1 MKNKNIWNYILKEK
15 KYLFLITIT
24 GLIYNVGLLAGPYF
38 EGQLAGCLV
47 DISKNLKTA
56 NSMIQLS
63 VIYICVILFVQF
75 ARFLKR
81 YFVREFGNDINR
93 NLKMDVYKHFVYDT
107 SNNENAGSIMTKAIS
122 DADACSEG
130 IRKFTT
136 EIFDTGIA
144 LISYIMMLVL
154 YDAKLTCFVII
165 FPVISYLIANKLG
178 PVVAKNASNA
188 KKSAERLNTSTL
200 DRLHLAI
207 TYRIYGEES
216 NMHEVYEKDLQDYE
230 DKTVRSNILETALK
244 PLYEIISMTGI
255 VFIIYFGSKRVMNNL
270 WDVAIF
276 TTYISCFTKMAVK
289 SSKAA
294 KLFNAVQKAKV
305 SWDRIYPIIEN
316 DHEVKNRKP
325 IDVNT
330 IEVSNLS
337 YAYDDRIIFSN
348 VSFQAKK
355 GDIIGITGEIASG
368 KSTLGKVFLENSH
381 YQGKILVNKK
391 QLKDIEKDYAVTS
404 YMGHNLELFDDTIE
418 NNIKFGKE
426 VNILPVLDIASM
438 KEEIETFPDG
448 IYTRLGEGGIK
459 LSGGQQSRIALVR
472 TLYHA
477 RGIIVLDDPFSACDK
492 NTEKEIYEN
501 IRREYK
507 DSIIFLISHRLS
519 LFDQMNQILFID
531 NQSVEAGTHQ
541 ELLKNNEKYKHLYF
555 LQTKEFL

>member
-38 EGQLAGCLV
+38 EGQLAGCLL

-63 VIYICVILFVQF
+63 VIYVCVILLVQC

-81 YFVREFGNDINR
+81 YFVRKFGNDINR

-107 SNNENAGSIMTKAIS
+107 SNDENAGSIMTKAIS

-165 FPVISYLIANKLG
+165 FQVISYLIANKLG

-188 KKSAERLNTSTL
+188 KKSAERLNASTL

-230 DKTVRSNILETALK
+230 DKTVRSNILETSLK

-255 VFIIYFGSKRVMNNL
+255 VFIIYFGSKRVVNNL
-270 WDVAIF
+270 WDIAIF

-305 SWDRIYPIIEN
+305 SWDRIYPIIDN

-325 IDVNT
+325 FDVNT
-330 IEVSNLS
+330 VEVCNLS
-337 YAYDDRIIFSN
+337 YAYDDQVIFSN

-381 YQGKILVNKK
+381 YQGKILVNGK
-391 QLKDIEKDYAVTS
+391 QLKDIEKEYAVTS

-426 VNILPVLDIASM
+426 GNILPVLDIVSM
-438 KEEIETFPDG
+438 KEEVENFSDG
-448 IYTRLGEGGIK
+448 IYTKLKEGGIK
-459 LSGGQQSRIALVR
+459 LSGGQQSRIALAR

-501 IRREYK
+501 IRKEYK

-519 LFDQMNQILFID
+519 LFDQMDQILFID
-531 NQSVEAGTHQ
+531 NQSVEAGTHL
-541 ELLKNNEKYKHLYF
+541 ELLKNNDKYKHLYF
-555 LQTKEFL
+555 LQTKESL

>member
-1 MKNKNIWNYILKEK
+1 MNNKNIWNYILKEK

-24 GLIYNVGLLAGPYF
+24 GLIYNVGLFAGPYF

-316 DHEVKNRKP
+316 DHEVKNRKQ

-381 YQGKILVNKK
+381 YQGNILVNKK

-426 VNILPVLDIASM
+426 GNISPVLDIASM

-459 LSGGQQSRIALVR
+459 LSGGQQSRIALAR

-507 DSIIFLISHRLS
+507 ESIIFLISHRLS
-519 LFDQMNQILFID
+519 LFEQMDQILFID

-555 LQTKEFL
+555 LQIKESL

>member
-144 LISYIMMLVL
+144 LISYIMMLIL
-154 YDAKLTCFVII
+154 YEAKLTCFVII

-178 PVVAKNASNA
+178 PVVAKNAFNA
-188 KKSAERLNTSTL
+188 KKSAEQLNASTL

-230 DKTVRSNILETALK
+230 DKTVCSNILETALK

-294 KLFNAVQKAKV
+294 KLFNVVQKAKV

-426 VNILPVLDIASM
+426 GNISPVLDIASM

-459 LSGGQQSRIALVR
+459 LSGGQQSRIALAR

-507 DSIIFLISHRLS
+507 ESIIFLISHRLS

-555 LQTKEFL
+555 LQIKESL

>member
-63 VIYICVILFVQF
+63 VIYVCVILLVQCT
-75 ARFLKR
+75 RFLKR
-81 YFVREFGNDINR
+81 YFVRKFGNDINR

-107 SNNENAGSIMTKAIS
+107 SNDENAGSIMTKAIS

-165 FPVISYLIANKLG
+165 FQVISYLIANKLG

-188 KKSAERLNTSTL
+188 KKSAERLNASTL

-230 DKTVRSNILETALK
+230 NKTVRSNILETSLK

-255 VFIIYFGSKRVMNNL
+255 VFIIYFGSKRVVNNL
-270 WDVAIF
+270 WDIAIF

-305 SWDRIYPIIEN
+305 SWDRIYPIIDN

-325 IDVNT
+325 FDVNT
-330 IEVSNLS
+330 VEVCNLS
-337 YAYDDRIIFSN
+337 YAYDDQVIFSN

-381 YQGKILVNKK
+381 YQGKILVNGKP
-391 QLKDIEKDYAVTS
+391 LKDIEKDYAVTS

-418 NNIKFGKE
+418 NNIEFGKE
-426 VNILPVLDIASM
+426 GNILPVLDIVSM
-438 KEEIETFPDG
+438 KEEVENFSDG
-448 IYTRLGEGGIK
+448 IYTKLKEGGIK
-459 LSGGQQSRIALVR
+459 LSGGQQSRIALAR

-501 IRREYK
+501 IRKEYK

-519 LFDQMNQILFID
+519 LFDQMDQILFID
-531 NQSVEAGTHQ
+531 NQSVEAGTHL
-541 ELLKNNEKYKHLYF
+541 ELLKNNDKYKHLYF
-555 LQTKEFL
+555 LQTKECL

>member
-63 VIYICVILFVQF
+63 VIYVCIILLVQC

-81 YFVREFGNDINR
+81 YFVRKFGNDINR

-107 SNNENAGSIMTKAIS
+107 SNDENAGSIMTKAIS

-165 FPVISYLIANKLG
+165 FQVISYLIANKLG

-188 KKSAERLNTSTL
+188 KESAERLNASTL

-230 DKTVRSNILETALK
+230 DKTVRSNILETSLK

-255 VFIIYFGSKRVMNNL
+255 VFIIYFGSKRVVNNL
-270 WDVAIF
+270 WDIAIF

-305 SWDRIYPIIEN
+305 SWDRIYPIIDN

-325 IDVNT
+325 FDVNT
-330 IEVSNLS
+330 VEVCNLS
-337 YAYDDRIIFSN
+337 YAYDDQVIFSN

-381 YQGKILVNKK
+381 YQGKILVNGKP
-391 QLKDIEKDYAVTS
+391 LKDIEKDYAVTS

-418 NNIKFGKE
+418 NNIEFGKE
-426 VNILPVLDIASM
+426 GNILPVLDIVSM
-438 KEEIETFPDG
+438 KEEVENFSDG
-448 IYTRLGEGGIK
+448 IYTKLKEGGIK
-459 LSGGQQSRIALVR
+459 LSGGQQSRIALAR

-501 IRREYK
+501 IRKEYK

-519 LFDQMNQILFID
+519 LFDQMNQVLFID
-531 NQSVEAGTHQ
+531 NQSVESGTHL
-541 ELLKNNEKYKHLYF
+541 ELLKNNDKYKHLYF
-555 LQTKEFL
+555 LQTKESL

>member
-230 DKTVRSNILETALK
+230 DKTVCSNILETALK

-305 SWDRIYPIIEN
+305 SWDRIYTIIEN

-325 IDVNT
+325 FDVNT
-330 IEVSNLS
+330 LEVCNLS
-337 YAYDDRIIFSN
+337 YAYDDQVIFSN

-381 YQGKILVNKK
+381 YQGKILVNGKP
-391 QLKDIEKDYAVTS
+391 LKDIEKDYAVTS

-426 VNILPVLDIASM
+426 GNILSVLDIACM
-438 KEEIETFPDG
+438 KEEVETFPDD

-459 LSGGQQSRIALVR
+459 LSGGQQSRIALAR

-507 DSIIFLISHRLS
+507 ESIIFLISHRLS
-519 LFDQMNQILFID
+519 LFEQMDQILFID

-555 LQTKEFL
+555 LQIKESL

>member
-63 VIYICVILFVQF
+63 VIYVCVILLVQF
-75 ARFLKR
+75 ARYLKR
-81 YFVREFGNDINR
+81 YFVRKFGNDINR

-165 FPVISYLIANKLG
+165 FQVISYLIANKLG

-188 KKSAERLNTSTL
+188 KKSAERLNASTL

-230 DKTVRSNILETALK
+230 DKTVRSNILETSLK

-255 VFIIYFGSKRVMNNL
+255 VFIIYFGSKRVVNNL
-270 WDVAIF
+270 WDIAIF

-305 SWDRIYPIIEN
+305 SWDRIYPIIDN

-325 IDVNT
+325 FDVNT
-330 IEVSNLS
+330 VEVCNLS
-337 YAYDDRIIFSN
+337 YAYDDQVIFSN

-418 NNIKFGKE
+418 NNINFGKE
-426 VNILPVLDIASM
+426 GNILPVLDISSM
-438 KEEIETFPDG
+438 KEEVETFPDG

-459 LSGGQQSRIALVR
+459 LSGGQQSRIALAR

-507 DSIIFLISHRLS
+507 ESIIFLISHRLS
-519 LFDQMNQILFID
+519 LFEQMDQILFID

-555 LQTKEFL
+555 LQIKESL

>member
-63 VIYICVILFVQF
+63 VIYVCIILLVQC

-81 YFVREFGNDINR
+81 YFVRKFGNDINR

-107 SNNENAGSIMTKAIS
+107 SNDENAGSIMTKAIS

-165 FPVISYLIANKLG
+165 FQVISYLIANKLG

-188 KKSAERLNTSTL
+188 KKSAERLNASTL

-230 DKTVRSNILETALK
+230 DKTVRSNILETSLK

-255 VFIIYFGSKRVMNNL
+255 VFIIYFGSKRVVNNL
-270 WDVAIF
+270 WDIAIF

-305 SWDRIYPIIEN
+305 SWDRIYPIIDN

-325 IDVNT
+325 FDVNT
-330 IEVSNLS
+330 VEVCNLS
-337 YAYDDRIIFSN
+337 YAYDDQVIFSN

-381 YQGKILVNKK
+381 YQGKILVNGKP
-391 QLKDIEKDYAVTS
+391 LKDIEKDYAVTS

-418 NNIKFGKE
+418 NNIEFGKE
-426 VNILPVLDIASM
+426 GNILPVLDIVSM
-438 KEEIETFPDG
+438 KEEVENFSDG
-448 IYTRLGEGGIK
+448 IYTKLKEGGIK
-459 LSGGQQSRIALVR
+459 LSGGQQSRIALAR

-501 IRREYK
+501 IRKEYK

-519 LFDQMNQILFID
+519 LFDQMDQILFID
-531 NQSVEAGTHQ
+531 NQSVEAGTHL
-541 ELLKNNEKYKHLYF
+541 ELLKNNDKYKHLYF
-555 LQTKEFL
+555 LQTKESL

>member
-38 EGQLAGCLV
+38 EGQLAGCLL

-56 NSMIQLS
+56 KSMIQLS
-63 VIYICVILFVQF
+63 VIYVCVILLVQF

-81 YFVREFGNDINR
+81 YFVRKFGNDINR
-93 NLKMDVYKHFVYDT
+93 SIKMDVYKHFVYDT
-107 SNNENAGSIMTKAIS
+107 SNDENAGSIMTKAIS

-165 FPVISYLIANKLG
+165 FQVISYLIANKLG

-188 KKSAERLNTSTL
+188 KKSAERLNASTL

-230 DKTVRSNILETALK
+230 DKTVRSNILETSLK

-255 VFIIYFGSKRVMNNL
+255 VFIIYFGSKRVVNNL
-270 WDVAIF
+270 WDIAIF

-305 SWDRIYPIIEN
+305 SWDRIYPIIDN

-325 IDVNT
+325 FDVNT
-330 IEVSNLS
+330 VEVSNLS
-337 YAYDDRIIFSN
+337 YAYDGQIIFSN

-381 YQGKILVNKK
+381 YQGKILVNGK
-391 QLKDIEKDYAVTS
+391 QLKDIEKEYAVTS

-426 VNILPVLDIASM
+426 GNILPVLDIVSM
-438 KEEIETFPDG
+438 KEEVENFSDG
-448 IYTRLGEGGIK
+448 IYTKIKEGGIK
-459 LSGGQQSRIALVR
+459 LSGGQQSRIALAR

-519 LFDQMNQILFID
+519 LFNQMDQILFID
-531 NQSVEAGTHQ
+531 NQSVEAGTHL
-541 ELLKNNEKYKHLYF
+541 ELLKNNKYKHLYF
-555 LQTKEFL
+555 LQTKECL

>member
-38 EGQLAGCLV
+38 EGQLAGCLL

-56 NSMIQLS
+56 KSMIQLS
-63 VIYICVILFVQF
+63 VIYVCVILLVQF
-75 ARFLKR
+75 ARYLKR
-81 YFVREFGNDINR
+81 YFVRKFGNDINR

-165 FPVISYLIANKLG
+165 FQVISYLIANKLG

-188 KKSAERLNTSTL
+188 KKSAERLNASTL

-230 DKTVRSNILETALK
+230 DKTVRSNILETSLK

-255 VFIIYFGSKRVMNNL
+255 VFIIYFGSKRVVNNL
-270 WDVAIF
+270 WDIAIF

-305 SWDRIYPIIEN
+305 SWDRIYPIIDN

-325 IDVNT
+325 FDVNT
-330 IEVSNLS
+330 VEVSNLS
-337 YAYDDRIIFSN
+337 YAYDGQIIFSN

-381 YQGKILVNKK
+381 YQGKILVNGK
-391 QLKDIEKDYAVTS
+391 QLKDIEKEYAVTS

-426 VNILPVLDIASM
+426 GNILPVLDIVSM
-438 KEEIETFPDG
+438 KEEVENFSDG
-448 IYTRLGEGGIK
+448 IYTKIKEGGIK
-459 LSGGQQSRIALVR
+459 LSGGQQSRIALAR

-501 IRREYK
+501 IRKEYK

-519 LFDQMNQILFID
+519 LFDQMNQVLFID
-531 NQSVEAGTHQ
+531 NQSVESGTHL
-541 ELLKNNEKYKHLYF
+541 ELLKNNDKYKHLYF
-555 LQTKEFL
+555 LQTKESL

>member
-81 YFVREFGNDINR
+81 YFVREFGNNINR

-188 KKSAERLNTSTL
+188 KKSAERLNASTL

-230 DKTVRSNILETALK
+230 DKTVCSNILETALK

-426 VNILPVLDIASM
+426 GNILPVLDIASM
-438 KEEIETFPDG
+438 KEEVETFPDG

-459 LSGGQQSRIALVR
+459 LSGGQQSRIALAR

-507 DSIIFLISHRLS
+507 ESIIFLISHRLS

-555 LQTKEFL
+555 LQTKESL

>member
-178 PVVAKNASNA
+178 PVVAKNAFNA
-188 KKSAERLNTSTL
+188 KKSAERLNASTL

-230 DKTVRSNILETALK
+230 DKTVCSNILETAIK

-426 VNILPVLDIASM
+426 GNILPVLDIASM
-438 KEEIETFPDG
+438 KEEVESFPDG

-459 LSGGQQSRIALVR
+459 LSGGQQSRIALAR

-555 LQTKEFL
+555 LQTKESL

>member
-63 VIYICVILFVQF
+63 VIYVCVILLVQF
-75 ARFLKR
+75 ARYLKR
-81 YFVREFGNDINR
+81 YFVRKFGNDINR

-188 KKSAERLNTSTL
+188 KKSAERLNASTL

-426 VNILPVLDIASM
+426 GNILPVLDIASM
-438 KEEIETFPDG
+438 EEEVETFPDG

-459 LSGGQQSRIALVR
+459 LSGGQQSRIALAR

-507 DSIIFLISHRLS
+507 ESIIFLISHRLS

-555 LQTKEFL
+555 LQTKESL

>member
-63 VIYICVILFVQF
+63 VIYVCIILLVQC

-81 YFVREFGNDINR
+81 YFVRKFGNDINR

-107 SNNENAGSIMTKAIS
+107 SNDENAGSIMTKAIS

-165 FPVISYLIANKLG
+165 FQVISYLIANKLG

-188 KKSAERLNTSTL
+188 KKSAERLNASTL

-230 DKTVRSNILETALK
+230 NKTVRSNILETSLK

-255 VFIIYFGSKRVMNNL
+255 VFIIYFGSKRVVNNL
-270 WDVAIF
+270 WDIAIF

-305 SWDRIYPIIEN
+305 SWDRIYPIIDN

-325 IDVNT
+325 FDVNT
-330 IEVSNLS
+330 VEVCNLS
-337 YAYDDRIIFSN
+337 YAYDDQVIFSN

-381 YQGKILVNKK
+381 YQGKILVNGKP
-391 QLKDIEKDYAVTS
+391 LKDIEKDYAVTS

-418 NNIKFGKE
+418 NNIEFGKE
-426 VNILPVLDIASM
+426 GNILPVLDIVSM
-438 KEEIETFPDG
+438 KEEVENFSDG
-448 IYTRLGEGGIK
+448 IYTKLKEGGIK
-459 LSGGQQSRIALVR
+459 LSGGQQSRIALAR

-501 IRREYK
+501 IRKEYK

-519 LFDQMNQILFID
+519 LFDQMDQILFID
-531 NQSVEAGTHQ
+531 NQSVESGTHL
-541 ELLKNNEKYKHLYF
+541 ELLKNNDKYKHLYF
-555 LQTKEFL
+555 LQTKESL

>member
-38 EGQLAGCLV
+38 EGQLAGCLI
-47 DISKNLKTA
+47 DISKNLKTS
-56 NSMIQLS
+56 NNMIQLS
-63 VIYICVILFVQF
+63 IIYVGIILFVQF

-81 YFVREFGNDINR
+81 YFVRKFGNDINR

-136 EIFDTGIA
+136 EVFDTGIA
-144 LISYIMMLVL
+144 LVSYIMMLVL

-165 FPVISYLIANKLG
+165 FQVISYLIANKLG

-230 DKTVRSNILETALK
+230 DKIVRSNILETSLK

-255 VFIIYFGSKRVMNNL
+255 IFIIYFGSKRVMNNL
-270 WDVAIF
+270 WDIAIF

-289 SSKAA
+289 SSNAA

-316 DHEVKNRKP
+316 EHEEKNRKP
-325 IDVNT
+325 LDVNT
-330 IEVSNLS
+330 VEVSNLS
-337 YAYDDRIIFSN
+337 YAYDERIIFSN

-426 VNILPVLDIASM
+426 GNILPVLDIVSM
-438 KEEIETFPDG
+438 KEEVETFPDG
-448 IYTRLGEGGIK
+448 IYTRLLEGGIK
-459 LSGGQQSRIALVR
+459 LSGGQQSRIALAR

-477 RGIIVLDDPFSACDK
+477 RGIIILDDPFSACDK

-507 DSIIFLISHRLS
+507 DSIIFFISHRLS
-519 LFDQMNQILFID
+519 LFDQMDQILFID
-531 NQSVEAGTHQ
+531 NQSVKAGTHQ

-555 LQTKEFL
+555 LQTKESL

>member
-154 YDAKLTCFVII
+154 YEAKLTCFVII

-178 PVVAKNASNA
+178 PVVAKNAFNA
-188 KKSAERLNTSTL
+188 KKSAEQLNASTL

-230 DKTVRSNILETALK
+230 DKTVCSNILETALK

-305 SWDRIYPIIEN
+305 SWDRIYTIIEN

-426 VNILPVLDIASM
+426 GNILPVLDIASM
-438 KEEIETFPDG
+438 KEEVETFPDG

-459 LSGGQQSRIALVR
+459 LSGGQQSRIALAR

-507 DSIIFLISHRLS
+507 ESIIFLISHRLS
-519 LFDQMNQILFID
+519 LFEQMDQILFID
-531 NQSVEAGTHQ
+531 NQSIEAGTHQ

-555 LQTKEFL
+555 LQIKESL

>member
-38 EGQLAGCLV
+38 EGQLAGCLL

-63 VIYICVILFVQF
+63 VIYVCIILLVQC

-81 YFVREFGNDINR
+81 YFVRKFGNDINR

-107 SNNENAGSIMTKAIS
+107 SNDENAGSIMTKAIS

-165 FPVISYLIANKLG
+165 FQVISYLIANKLG

-188 KKSAERLNTSTL
+188 KESAERLNASTL

-230 DKTVRSNILETALK
+230 NKTVRSNILETSLK

-255 VFIIYFGSKRVMNNL
+255 VFIIYFGSKRVVNNL
-270 WDVAIF
+270 WDIAIF

-305 SWDRIYPIIEN
+305 SWDRIYPIIDN

-325 IDVNT
+325 FDVNT
-330 IEVSNLS
+330 VEVCNLS
-337 YAYDDRIIFSN
+337 YAYDDQVIFSN

-381 YQGKILVNKK
+381 YQGKILVNGK
-391 QLKDIEKDYAVTS
+391 QLKDIEKEYAVTS

-426 VNILPVLDIASM
+426 GNILPVLDIVSM
-438 KEEIETFPDG
+438 KEEVENFSDG
-448 IYTRLGEGGIK
+448 IYTKLKEGGIK
-459 LSGGQQSRIALVR
+459 LSGGQQSRIALAR

-501 IRREYK
+501 IRKEYK

-519 LFDQMNQILFID
+519 LFDQMNQVLFID
-531 NQSVEAGTHQ
+531 NQSVESGTHL
-541 ELLKNNEKYKHLYF
+541 ELLKNNDKYKHLYF
-555 LQTKEFL
+555 LQTKESL

>member
-107 SNNENAGSIMTKAIS
+107 SNNENAGSIMIKAIS

-188 KKSAERLNTSTL
+188 KKSAERLNASTL

-276 TTYISCFTKMAVK
+276 TTYISCFTKMSVK

-391 QLKDIEKDYAVTS
+391 RLKDIEKDYAVTS

-426 VNILPVLDIASM
+426 GNILPVLDIASM
-438 KEEIETFPDG
+438 KEEVESFPDG

-459 LSGGQQSRIALVR
+459 LSGGQQSRIALAR

-501 IRREYK
+501 IRKEYK

-519 LFDQMNQILFID
+519 LFDQMDQILFID
-531 NQSVEAGTHQ
+531 NQSVEAGTHL
-541 ELLKNNEKYKHLYF
+541 ELLKNNDKYKHLYF
-555 LQTKEFL
+555 LQTKESL

>member
-38 EGQLAGCLV
+38 EGQLAGCLL

-63 VIYICVILFVQF
+63 VIYVCVILLVQCT
-75 ARFLKR
+75 RFLKR
-81 YFVREFGNDINR
+81 YFVRKFGNDINR

-107 SNNENAGSIMTKAIS
+107 SNDENAGSIMTKAIS

-165 FPVISYLIANKLG
+165 FQVISYLIANKLG

-188 KKSAERLNTSTL
+188 KESAERLNASTL

-230 DKTVRSNILETALK
+230 DKTVRSNILETSLK

-255 VFIIYFGSKRVMNNL
+255 VFIIYFGSKRVVNNL
-270 WDVAIF
+270 WDIAIF

-305 SWDRIYPIIEN
+305 SWDRIYPIIDN

-325 IDVNT
+325 FDVNT
-330 IEVSNLS
+330 VEVCNLS
-337 YAYDDRIIFSN
+337 YAYDDQVIFSN

-381 YQGKILVNKK
+381 YQGKILVNGK
-391 QLKDIEKDYAVTS
+391 QLKDIEKEYAVTS

-426 VNILPVLDIASM
+426 GNILPVLDIVSM
-438 KEEIETFPDG
+438 KEEVENFSDG
-448 IYTRLGEGGIK
+448 IYTKLKEGGIK
-459 LSGGQQSRIALVR
+459 LSGGQQSRIALAR

-501 IRREYK
+501 IRKEYK

-519 LFDQMNQILFID
+519 LFDQMNQVLFID
-531 NQSVEAGTHQ
+531 NQSVESGTHL
-541 ELLKNNEKYKHLYF
+541 ELLKNNDKYKHLYF
-555 LQTKEFL
+555 LQTKESL

>member
-38 EGQLAGCLV
+38 EGQLAGCLL

-63 VIYICVILFVQF
+63 VIYVCVILLVQCT
-75 ARFLKR
+75 RFLKR
-81 YFVREFGNDINR
+81 YFVRKFGNDINR

-107 SNNENAGSIMTKAIS
+107 SNDENAGSIMTKAIN

-165 FPVISYLIANKLG
+165 FQVISYLIANKLG

-188 KKSAERLNTSTL
+188 KESAERLNASTL

-230 DKTVRSNILETALK
+230 DKTVRSNILETSLK

-255 VFIIYFGSKRVMNNL
+255 VFIIYFGSKRVVNNL
-270 WDVAIF
+270 WDIAIF

-305 SWDRIYPIIEN
+305 SWDRIYPIIDN

-325 IDVNT
+325 FDVNT
-330 IEVSNLS
+330 VEVCNLS
-337 YAYDDRIIFSN
+337 YAYDDQVIFSN

-381 YQGKILVNKK
+381 YQGKILVNGK
-391 QLKDIEKDYAVTS
+391 QLKDIEKEYAVTS

-426 VNILPVLDIASM
+426 GNILPVLDIASM
-438 KEEIETFPDG
+438 KEEVENFSDG
-448 IYTRLGEGGIK
+448 IYTKLKEGGIK
-459 LSGGQQSRIALVR
+459 LSGGQQSRIALAR

-501 IRREYK
+501 IRKEYK

-519 LFDQMNQILFID
+519 LFDQMNQVLFID
-531 NQSVEAGTHQ
+531 NQSVESGTHL
-541 ELLKNNEKYKHLYF
+541 ELLKNNDKYKHLYF
-555 LQTKEFL
+555 LQTKESL

>member
-38 EGQLAGCLV
+38 EGQLAGCLL

-63 VIYICVILFVQF
+63 VIYVCVILLVQCT
-75 ARFLKR
+75 RFLKR
-81 YFVREFGNDINR
+81 YFVRKFGNDINR
-93 NLKMDVYKHFVYDT
+93 NLKMDVYKHFVYYT
-107 SNNENAGSIMTKAIS
+107 SNDENAGSIMTKAIS

-165 FPVISYLIANKLG
+165 FQVISYLIANKLG

-188 KKSAERLNTSTL
+188 KESAERLNASTL

-230 DKTVRSNILETALK
+230 DKTVRSNILETSLK

-255 VFIIYFGSKRVMNNL
+255 VFIIYFGSKRVVNNL
-270 WDVAIF
+270 WDIAIF

-305 SWDRIYPIIEN
+305 SWDRIYPIIDN

-325 IDVNT
+325 FDVNT
-330 IEVSNLS
+330 VEVCNLS
-337 YAYDDRIIFSN
+337 YAYDDQVIFSN

-381 YQGKILVNKK
+381 YQGKILVNGK
-391 QLKDIEKDYAVTS
+391 QLKDIEKEYAVTS

-426 VNILPVLDIASM
+426 GNILPVLDIVSM
-438 KEEIETFPDG
+438 KEEVENFSDG
-448 IYTRLGEGGIK
+448 IYTKLKEGGIK
-459 LSGGQQSRIALVR
+459 LSGGQQSRIALAR

-501 IRREYK
+501 IRKEYK

-519 LFDQMNQILFID
+519 LFDQMNQVLFID
-531 NQSVEAGTHQ
+531 NQSVESGTHL
-541 ELLKNNEKYKHLYF
+541 ELLKNNDKYKHLYF
-555 LQTKEFL
+555 LQTKESL

>member
-38 EGQLAGCLV
+38 EGQLAGCLL

-63 VIYICVILFVQF
+63 VIYVCVILLVQCT
-75 ARFLKR
+75 RFLKR
-81 YFVREFGNDINR
+81 YFVRKFGNDINR

-165 FPVISYLIANKLG
+165 FQVISYLIANKLG

-230 DKTVRSNILETALK
+230 DKTVRSNILETSLK

-255 VFIIYFGSKRVMNNL
+255 VFIIYFGSKRVVNNL
-270 WDVAIF
+270 WDIAIF

-305 SWDRIYPIIEN
+305 SWDRIYPIIDN

-325 IDVNT
+325 FDVNT
-330 IEVSNLS
+330 VEVCNLS
-337 YAYDDRIIFSN
+337 YAYDDQVIFSN

-381 YQGKILVNKK
+381 YQGKILVNGK
-391 QLKDIEKDYAVTS
+391 QLKDIEKEYAVTS

-426 VNILPVLDIASM
+426 GNILPVLDIVSM
-438 KEEIETFPDG
+438 KEEVENFSDG
-448 IYTRLGEGGIK
+448 IYTKLKEGGIK
-459 LSGGQQSRIALVR
+459 LSGGQQSRIALAR

-501 IRREYK
+501 IRKEYK

-519 LFDQMNQILFID
+519 LFDQMNQVLFID
-531 NQSVEAGTHQ
+531 NQSVESGTHL
-541 ELLKNNEKYKHLYF
+541 ELLKNNDKYKHLYF
-555 LQTKEFL
+555 LQTKESL

>member
-63 VIYICVILFVQF
+63 VIYVCIILLVQC

-81 YFVREFGNDINR
+81 YFVRKFGNDINR

-107 SNNENAGSIMTKAIS
+107 SNDENAGSIMTKAIS

-165 FPVISYLIANKLG
+165 FQVISYLIANKLG

-188 KKSAERLNTSTL
+188 KKSAERLNASTL

-230 DKTVRSNILETALK
+230 NKTVRSNILETSLK

-255 VFIIYFGSKRVMNNL
+255 VFIIYFGSKRVVNNL
-270 WDVAIF
+270 WDIAIF

-305 SWDRIYPIIEN
+305 SWDRIYPIIDN

-325 IDVNT
+325 FDVNT
-330 IEVSNLS
+330 VEVCNLS
-337 YAYDDRIIFSN
+337 YAYDDQVIFSN

-381 YQGKILVNKK
+381 YQGKILVNGKP
-391 QLKDIEKDYAVTS
+391 LKDIEKDYAVTS

-418 NNIKFGKE
+418 NNIEFGKE
-426 VNILPVLDIASM
+426 GNILPVLDIVSM
-438 KEEIETFPDG
+438 KEEVENFSDG
-448 IYTRLGEGGIK
+448 IYTKLKEGGIK
-459 LSGGQQSRIALVR
+459 LSGGQQSRIALAR

-519 LFDQMNQILFID
+519 LFDQMDQILFID
-531 NQSVEAGTHQ
+531 NQSVEAGTHL
-541 ELLKNNEKYKHLYF
+541 ELLKNNDKYKHLYF
-555 LQTKEFL
+555 LQTKECL

>member
-63 VIYICVILFVQF
+63 VIYVCIILLVQC

-81 YFVREFGNDINR
+81 YFVRKFGNDINR

-107 SNNENAGSIMTKAIS
+107 SNDENAGSIMTKAIS

-165 FPVISYLIANKLG
+165 FQVISYLIANKLG

-188 KKSAERLNTSTL
+188 KKSAERLNASTL

-230 DKTVRSNILETALK
+230 NKTVRSNILETSLK

-255 VFIIYFGSKRVMNNL
+255 VFIIYFGSKRVVNNL
-270 WDVAIF
+270 WDIAIF

-305 SWDRIYPIIEN
+305 SWDRIYPIIDN

-325 IDVNT
+325 FDVNT
-330 IEVSNLS
+330 LEVCNLS
-337 YAYDDRIIFSN
+337 YAYDDQVIFSN

-381 YQGKILVNKK
+381 YQGKILVNGKP
-391 QLKDIEKDYAVTS
+391 LKDIEKDYAVTS

-418 NNIKFGKE
+418 NNIEFGKE
-426 VNILPVLDIASM
+426 GNILPVLDIVSM
-438 KEEIETFPDG
+438 KEEVENFSDG
-448 IYTRLGEGGIK
+448 IYTKLKEGGIK
-459 LSGGQQSRIALVR
+459 LSGGQQSRIALAR

-501 IRREYK
+501 IRKEYK

-519 LFDQMNQILFID
+519 LFDQMNQVLFID
-531 NQSVEAGTHQ
+531 NQSVESGTHL
-541 ELLKNNEKYKHLYF
+541 ELLKNNDKYKHLYF
-555 LQTKEFL
+555 LQTKESL

>member
-316 DHEVKNRKP
+316 DHEVKYRKLV
-325 IDVNT
+325 DVNT

-426 VNILPVLDIASM
+426 GNILPVLDIASM
-438 KEEIETFPDG
+438 KEEVETFPDG

-459 LSGGQQSRIALVR
+459 LSGGQQSRIALAR

-507 DSIIFLISHRLS
+507 ESIIFLISHRLS
-519 LFDQMNQILFID
+519 LFEQMDQILFID
-531 NQSVEAGTHQ
+531 NQSIEAGTHQ

-555 LQTKEFL
+555 LQIKESL

>member
-38 EGQLAGCLV
+38 EGQLAGCLL

-56 NSMIQLS
+56 KSMIQLS
-63 VIYICVILFVQF
+63 VIYVCVILLVQF

-81 YFVREFGNDINR
+81 YFVRKFGNDINR
-93 NLKMDVYKHFVYDT
+93 SIKMDVYKHFVYDT
-107 SNNENAGSIMTKAIS
+107 SNDENAGSIMTKAIS

-165 FPVISYLIANKLG
+165 FQVISYLIANKLG

-188 KKSAERLNTSTL
+188 KKSAERLNASTL

-230 DKTVRSNILETALK
+230 NKTVRSNILETSLK

-255 VFIIYFGSKRVMNNL
+255 VFIIYFGSKRVVNNL
-270 WDVAIF
+270 WDIAIF

-305 SWDRIYPIIEN
+305 SWDRIYPIIDN

-325 IDVNT
+325 FDVNT
-330 IEVSNLS
+330 VEVCNLS
-337 YAYDDRIIFSN
+337 YAYDDQVIFSN

-381 YQGKILVNKK
+381 YQGKILVNGK
-391 QLKDIEKDYAVTS
+391 QLKDIEKEYAVTS

-426 VNILPVLDIASM
+426 GNILPVLDIVSM
-438 KEEIETFPDG
+438 KEEVENFSDG
-448 IYTRLGEGGIK
+448 IYTKLKEGGIK
-459 LSGGQQSRIALVR
+459 LSGGQQSRIALAR

-519 LFDQMNQILFID
+519 LFNQMDQILFID
-531 NQSVEAGTHQ
+531 NQSVEAGTHL
-541 ELLKNNEKYKHLYF
+541 ELLKNNKYKHLYF
-555 LQTKEFL
+555 LQTKECL

>member
-47 DISKNLKTA
+47 DISNNLKTA

-178 PVVAKNASNA
+178 PVVAKNAFNA
-188 KKSAERLNTSTL
+188 KKSAERLNASTL

-426 VNILPVLDIASM
+426 GNILPVLDIASM
-438 KEEIETFPDG
+438 KEKVETFPDD

-459 LSGGQQSRIALVR
+459 LSGGQQSRIALAR

-507 DSIIFLISHRLS
+507 ESIIFLISHRLS

-555 LQTKEFL
+555 LQTKESL

>member
-38 EGQLAGCLV
+38 EGQLAGCLL

-63 VIYICVILFVQF
+63 VIYVCVILLVQCT
-75 ARFLKR
+75 RFLKR
-81 YFVREFGNDINR
+81 YFVRKFGNDINR

-107 SNNENAGSIMTKAIS
+107 SNDENAGSIMTKAIS

-165 FPVISYLIANKLG
+165 FQVISYLIANKLG

-188 KKSAERLNTSTL
+188 KKSAERLNASTL

-230 DKTVRSNILETALK
+230 NKTVRSNILETSLK

-255 VFIIYFGSKRVMNNL
+255 VFIIYFGSKRVVNNL
-270 WDVAIF
+270 WDIAIF

-305 SWDRIYPIIEN
+305 SWDRIYPIIDN

-325 IDVNT
+325 FDVNT
-330 IEVSNLS
+330 VEVCNLS
-337 YAYDDRIIFSN
+337 YAYDDQVIFSN

-381 YQGKILVNKK
+381 YQGKILVNGKP
-391 QLKDIEKDYAVTS
+391 LKDIEKDYAVTS

-418 NNIKFGKE
+418 NNIEFGKE
-426 VNILPVLDIASM
+426 GNILPVLDIVSM
-438 KEEIETFPDG
+438 KEEVENFSDG
-448 IYTRLGEGGIK
+448 IYTKLKEGGIK
-459 LSGGQQSRIALVR
+459 LSGGQQSRIALAR

-501 IRREYK
+501 IRKEYK

-519 LFDQMNQILFID
+519 LFDQMNQVLFID
-531 NQSVEAGTHQ
+531 NQSVESGTHL
-541 ELLKNNEKYKHLYF
+541 ELLKNNDKYKHLYF
-555 LQTKEFL
+555 LQTKESL

>member
-200 DRLHLAI
+200 ERLHLAI

-426 VNILPVLDIASM
+426 GNILPVLDIASM

>member
-188 KKSAERLNTSTL
+188 KKSAERLNASTL

-276 TTYISCFTKMAVK
+276 TTYISCFTKMSVK

-391 QLKDIEKDYAVTS
+391 RLKDIEKDYAVTS

-426 VNILPVLDIASM
+426 GNISPVLDIASM
-438 KEEIETFPDG
+438 KEEVETFPDG

-459 LSGGQQSRIALVR
+459 LSGGQQSRIALAR

-507 DSIIFLISHRLS
+507 ESIIFLISHRLS

-555 LQTKEFL
+555 LQTKESL

>member
-63 VIYICVILFVQF
+63 VIYVCIILLVQC

-81 YFVREFGNDINR
+81 YFVRKFGNDINR

-107 SNNENAGSIMTKAIS
+107 SNDENAGSIMTKAIS

-165 FPVISYLIANKLG
+165 FQVISYLIANKLG

-188 KKSAERLNTSTL
+188 KKSAERLNASTL

-230 DKTVRSNILETALK
+230 DKTVRSNILETSLK

-255 VFIIYFGSKRVMNNL
+255 VFIIYFGSKRVVNNL
-270 WDVAIF
+270 WDIAIF

-305 SWDRIYPIIEN
+305 SWDRIYPIIDN
-316 DHEVKNRKP
+316 DPEVKNRKP
-325 IDVNT
+325 LDVNT
-330 IEVSNLS
+330 LEVCNLS
-337 YAYDDRIIFSN
+337 YAYDDQVIFSN

-381 YQGKILVNKK
+381 YQGKILVNGKP
-391 QLKDIEKDYAVTS
+391 LKDIEKDNAVTS

-418 NNIKFGKE
+418 NNIEFGKE
-426 VNILPVLDIASM
+426 GNILPVLDIVSM
-438 KEEIETFPDG
+438 KEEVENFSDG
-448 IYTRLGEGGIK
+448 IYTKLKEGGIK
-459 LSGGQQSRIALVR
+459 LSGGQQSRIALAR

-501 IRREYK
+501 IRKEYK

-519 LFDQMNQILFID
+519 LFDQMDQILFID
-531 NQSVEAGTHQ
+531 NQSVEAGTHL
-541 ELLKNNEKYKHLYF
+541 ELLKNNDKYKHLYF
-555 LQTKEFL
+555 LQTKECL

>member
-38 EGQLAGCLV
+38 EGQLAGCLL

-56 NSMIQLS
+56 KSMIQLS
-63 VIYICVILFVQF
+63 VIYVCVILLVQF

-81 YFVREFGNDINR
+81 YFVRKFGNDINR
-93 NLKMDVYKHFVYDT
+93 SIKMDVYKHFVYDT
-107 SNNENAGSIMTKAIS
+107 SNDENAGSIMTKAIS

-165 FPVISYLIANKLG
+165 FQVISYLIANKLG

-188 KKSAERLNTSTL
+188 KKSAERLNASTL

-230 DKTVRSNILETALK
+230 NKTVRSNILETSLK

-255 VFIIYFGSKRVMNNL
+255 VFIIYFGSKRVVNNL
-270 WDVAIF
+270 WDIAIF

-305 SWDRIYPIIEN
+305 SWDRIYPIIDN

-325 IDVNT
+325 FDVNT
-330 IEVSNLS
+330 VEVSNLS
-337 YAYDDRIIFSN
+337 YAYDDQVIFSN

-381 YQGKILVNKK
+381 YQGKILVNGK
-391 QLKDIEKDYAVTS
+391 QLKDIEKEYAVTS

-426 VNILPVLDIASM
+426 GNILPVLDIVSM
-438 KEEIETFPDG
+438 KEEVENFSDG
-448 IYTRLGEGGIK
+448 IYTKIKEGGIK
-459 LSGGQQSRIALVR
+459 LSGGQQSRIALAR

-519 LFDQMNQILFID
+519 LFNQMDQILFID
-531 NQSVEAGTHQ
+531 NQSVEAGTHL
-541 ELLKNNEKYKHLYF
+541 ELLKNNKYKHLYF
-555 LQTKEFL
+555 LQTKECL

>member
-38 EGQLAGCLV
+38 EGQLAGCLL

-63 VIYICVILFVQF
+63 VIYVCVILLVQCT
-75 ARFLKR
+75 RFLKR
-81 YFVREFGNDINR
+81 YFVRKFGNDINR

-107 SNNENAGSIMTKAIS
+107 SNDENAGSIMTKAIS

-165 FPVISYLIANKLG
+165 FQVISYLIANKLG

-188 KKSAERLNTSTL
+188 KKSAERLNASTL

-230 DKTVRSNILETALK
+230 DKTVRSNILETSLK

-255 VFIIYFGSKRVMNNL
+255 VFIIYFGSKRVVNNL
-270 WDVAIF
+270 WDIAIF

-305 SWDRIYPIIEN
+305 SWDRIYPIIDN

-325 IDVNT
+325 FDVNT
-330 IEVSNLS
+330 VEVCNLS
-337 YAYDDRIIFSN
+337 YAYDDQVIFSN

-381 YQGKILVNKK
+381 YQGKILVNGK
-391 QLKDIEKDYAVTS
+391 QLKDIEKEYAVTS

-418 NNIKFGKE
+418 NNIEFGKE
-426 VNILPVLDIASM
+426 GNILPVLDIVSM
-438 KEEIETFPDG
+438 KEEVENFSDG
-448 IYTRLGEGGIK
+448 IYTKLKEGGIK
-459 LSGGQQSRIALVR
+459 LSGGQQSRIALAR

-501 IRREYK
+501 IRKEYK

-519 LFDQMNQILFID
+519 LFDQMNQVLFID
-531 NQSVEAGTHQ
+531 NQSVESGTHL
-541 ELLKNNEKYKHLYF
+541 ELLKNNDKYKHLYF
-555 LQTKEFL
+555 LQTKESL

>member
-426 VNILPVLDIASM
+426 GNILPVLDIASM
-438 KEEIETFPDG
+438 KEEVESFPDG

>member
-1 MKNKNIWNYILKEK
+1 
-15 KYLFLITIT
+15 
-24 GLIYNVGLLAGPYF
+24 
-38 EGQLAGCLV
+38 
-47 DISKNLKTA
+47 
-56 NSMIQLS
+56 
-63 VIYICVILFVQF
+63 
-75 ARFLKR
+75 
-81 YFVREFGNDINR
+81 
-93 NLKMDVYKHFVYDT
+93 
-107 SNNENAGSIMTKAIS
+107 
-122 DADACSEG
+122 
-130 IRKFTT
+130 
-136 EIFDTGIA
+136 
-144 LISYIMMLVL
+144 
-154 YDAKLTCFVII
+154 
-165 FPVISYLIANKLG
+165 
-178 PVVAKNASNA
+178 
-188 KKSAERLNTSTL
+188 
-200 DRLHLAI
+200 
-207 TYRIYGEES
+207 
-216 NMHEVYEKDLQDYE
+216 
-230 DKTVRSNILETALK
+230 
-244 PLYEIISMTGI
+244 MTGI

-426 VNILPVLDIASM
+426 GNILPVLDIASM

>member
-63 VIYICVILFVQF
+63 VIYVCVILLVQCT
-75 ARFLKR
+75 RFLKR
-81 YFVREFGNDINR
+81 YFVRKFGNDINR

-107 SNNENAGSIMTKAIS
+107 SNDENAGSIMTKAIS

-165 FPVISYLIANKLG
+165 FQVISYLIANKLG

-188 KKSAERLNTSTL
+188 KKSAERLNASTL

-230 DKTVRSNILETALK
+230 NKTVRSNILETSLK

-255 VFIIYFGSKRVMNNL
+255 VFIIYFGSKRVVNNL
-270 WDVAIF
+270 WDIAIF

-305 SWDRIYPIIEN
+305 SWDRIYPIIDN

-325 IDVNT
+325 FDVNT
-330 IEVSNLS
+330 VEVCNLS
-337 YAYDDRIIFSN
+337 YAYDDQVIFSN

-381 YQGKILVNKK
+381 YQGKILVNGKP
-391 QLKDIEKDYAVTS
+391 LKDIEKDYAVTS

-418 NNIKFGKE
+418 NNIEFGKE
-426 VNILPVLDIASM
+426 GNILPVLDIVSM
-438 KEEIETFPDG
+438 KEEVENFSDG
-448 IYTRLGEGGIK
+448 IYTKLKEGGIK
-459 LSGGQQSRIALVR
+459 LSGGQQSRIALAR

-501 IRREYK
+501 IRKEYK

-519 LFDQMNQILFID
+519 LFDQMNQVLFID
-531 NQSVEAGTHQ
+531 NQSVESGTHL
-541 ELLKNNEKYKHLYF
+541 ELLKNNDKYKHLYF
-555 LQTKEFL
+555 LQTKESL

>member
-63 VIYICVILFVQF
+63 VIYVCIILLVQC
-75 ARFLKR
+75 ARFLKL
-81 YFVREFGNDINR
+81 YFVRKFGNDINR

-107 SNNENAGSIMTKAIS
+107 SNDENAGSIMTKAIS

-165 FPVISYLIANKLG
+165 FQVISYLIANKLG

-188 KKSAERLNTSTL
+188 KKSAERLNASTL

-230 DKTVRSNILETALK
+230 DKTVRSNILETSLK

-255 VFIIYFGSKRVMNNL
+255 VFIIYFGSKRVVNNL
-270 WDVAIF
+270 WDIAIF

-305 SWDRIYPIIEN
+305 SWDRIYPIIDN

-325 IDVNT
+325 FDVNT
-330 IEVSNLS
+330 LEVCNLS
-337 YAYDDRIIFSN
+337 YAYDDQVIFSN

-391 QLKDIEKDYAVTS
+391 QLKDIEKEYAVTS

-418 NNIKFGKE
+418 NNIEFGKE
-426 VNILPVLDIASM
+426 GNILSVLDIACM
-438 KEEIETFPDG
+438 KEEVENFSDG
-448 IYTRLGEGGIK
+448 IYTKLKEGGIK
-459 LSGGQQSRIALVR
+459 LSGGQQSRIALAR
-472 TLYHA
+472 ALYHA

-501 IRREYK
+501 IRKEYK
-507 DSIIFLISHRLS
+507 DSIIFLISHRLF
-519 LFDQMNQILFID
+519 LFDQMDQILFID
-531 NQSVEAGTHQ
+531 HQSVEAGTHL
-541 ELLKNNEKYKHLYF
+541 ELLKNNDKYKHLYF
-555 LQTKEFL
+555 LQTKECL

>member
-63 VIYICVILFVQF
+63 VIYVCIILLVQC

-81 YFVREFGNDINR
+81 YFVRKFGNDINR

-107 SNNENAGSIMTKAIS
+107 SNDENAGSIMTKAIS

-165 FPVISYLIANKLG
+165 FQVISYLIANKLG

-188 KKSAERLNTSTL
+188 KKSAERLNASTL

-216 NMHEVYEKDLQDYE
+216 NMQEVYEKDLQDYE
-230 DKTVRSNILETALK
+230 DKTVRSNILETSLK

-255 VFIIYFGSKRVMNNL
+255 VFIIYFGSKRVVNNL
-270 WDVAIF
+270 WDIAIF

-305 SWDRIYPIIEN
+305 SWDRIYPIIDN

-325 IDVNT
+325 FDVNT
-330 IEVSNLS
+330 VEVCNLS
-337 YAYDDRIIFSN
+337 YAYDDQVIFSN

-381 YQGKILVNKK
+381 YQGKILVNGKP
-391 QLKDIEKDYAVTS
+391 LKDIEKDYAVTS

-418 NNIKFGKE
+418 NNIEFGKE
-426 VNILPVLDIASM
+426 GNILPVLDIVSM
-438 KEEIETFPDG
+438 KEEVENFSDG
-448 IYTRLGEGGIK
+448 IYTKLKEGGIK
-459 LSGGQQSRIALVR
+459 LSGGQQSRIALAR

-501 IRREYK
+501 IRKEYK

-519 LFDQMNQILFID
+519 LFDQMDQILFID
-531 NQSVEAGTHQ
+531 NQSVEAGTHL
-541 ELLKNNEKYKHLYF
+541 ELLKNNDKYKHLYF
-555 LQTKEFL
+555 LQTKESL

>member
-426 VNILPVLDIASM
+426 GNILPVLDIASM
-438 KEEIETFPDG
+438 KEEVETFPDG

-459 LSGGQQSRIALVR
+459 LSGGQQSRIALAR

-507 DSIIFLISHRLS
+507 ESIIFLISHRLS
-519 LFDQMNQILFID
+519 LFEQMDQILFID
-531 NQSVEAGTHQ
+531 NQSVEVGTHQ

-555 LQTKEFL
+555 LQIKESL

>member
-1 MKNKNIWNYILKEK
+1 MNNKNIWNYILKEK

-426 VNILPVLDIASM
+426 GNILPVLDIASM
-438 KEEIETFPDG
+438 KEEVESFPDG

-459 LSGGQQSRIALVR
+459 LSGGQQSRIALAR

-507 DSIIFLISHRLS
+507 ESIIFLISHRLS
-519 LFDQMNQILFID
+519 LFDQMDQILFID
-531 NQSVEAGTHQ
+531 NQSVEAGTHL
-541 ELLKNNEKYKHLYF
+541 ELLKNNDKYKHLYF
-555 LQTKEFL
+555 LQTKECL